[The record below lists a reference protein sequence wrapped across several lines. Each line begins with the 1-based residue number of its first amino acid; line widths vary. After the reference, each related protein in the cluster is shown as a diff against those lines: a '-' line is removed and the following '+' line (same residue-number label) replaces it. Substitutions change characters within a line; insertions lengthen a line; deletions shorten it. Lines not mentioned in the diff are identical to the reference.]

1 MASRVSGPWVAPVI
15 PDVVWIGGDDAL
27 RFLNDL
33 VSQELSSLGD
43 GGSVRSFLLKP
54 DGKLGY
60 SLFVVKSG
68 DSYGLVTE
76 PDRGEGLAGDL
87 SRYRIRV
94 DVTIEVESRD
104 RWLVM
109 GEWDG
114 IDVSWD
120 DQPRHLVI
128 GEQPDLTVG
137 TESDYESER
146 VRAGEPAW
154 GREMTE
160 GTIPH
165 ETTLVAGS
173 VDFDKGCFL
182 GQELV
187 ARMDSRGATAP
198 RMLRR
203 LELSGGAEPGSEI
216 HVEDAKVGELTSVSD
231 GIGLGLVKRS
241 VEPGATVSIG
251 EASAIVSE
259 IPQKARR

>member
-1 MASRVSGPWVAPVI
+1 MA
-15 PDVVWIGGDDAL
+15 PDVVWIGGSDAL

-33 VSQELSSLGD
+33 VSQELSSLSNGE
-43 GGSVRSFLLKP
+43 SVRSFLLKP

-60 SLFVVKSG
+60 SLFVARKG

-76 PDRGEGLAGDL
+76 PGRGDDLASEL

-94 DVTIEVESRD
+94 DVTIEVESED

-128 GEQPDLTVG
+128 GQQPDLTVG
-137 TESDYESER
+137 TQSDYDRER
-146 VRAGEPAW
+146 VKAGEPAW

-203 LELSGGAEPGSEI
+203 LELSGSADPGSEI
-216 HVEDAKVGELTSVSD
+216 QIEGAKVGDLTSVSD

-241 VEPGATVSIG
+241 VEPGTMVSIG
-251 EASAIVSE
+251 ESTAIVSE